1 MLKVTLLTNTLKI
14 FSCVVVYGERYIYKC
29 VLAECSWD
37 GIELNHKI
45 F

>member
-1 MLKVTLLTNTLKI
+1 MLKVTLLSNTLKI
-14 FSCVVVYGERYIYKC
+14 FSCVVVYGERYIHKC
-29 VLAECSWD
+29 VLAEYFWD